1 MFIPVNKS
9 AILNVL
15 TVTTHNTMKT
25 NEGAIDRI
33 LRVVLAV
40 VLFWLAAVVTNVYV
54 AIVVGIVGLVLLFTG
69 VLGYCGLYAL
79 LGISTNKKNQ
89 SQTPPTQ

>member
-1 MFIPVNKS
+1 
-9 AILNVL
+9 
-15 TVTTHNTMKT
+15 MKT

-33 LRVVLAV
+33 LRVILAV
-40 VLFWLAAVVTNVYV
+40 VLFWLAAVVTNLYV
-54 AIVVGIVGLVLLFTG
+54 AIVVGIIGLVLLFTG

-79 LGISTNKKNQ
+79 LGISTNKKTK